1 MRIRTIK
8 PEFWSSD
15 DICSLQPEDRLLF
28 LGLMS
33 YVDDAGRGRDDI
45 PLIIGQLFAKDMFAN
60 PRETVA
66 RVSRGLESVFQAG
79 LIHRYTVSGKRFFVI
94 TGWHHQ
100 KIDRPG
106 KSRLPSPEEAD
117 DPQNDADRR
126 PSTPA
131 FATPSRQSRETPSVG
146 TEEPSNRATGEQ
158 GIKSCPNGQ
167 DESSAIDSADRDASP
182 SAEIVDA
189 EIVDDEPAA
198 PDHTEGT
205 MVPVAEPERADVE
218 RVCQAMVAS
227 VHRRT
232 GRTPT
237 ITRRWRTQARLM
249 LDRDGV
255 TEADALAAI
264 AWSENDDFWRAN
276 ILGIPKLRE
285 KYPTLSLQAQRPNR
299 RHRKTF
305 RELADELGISDP
317 QPPPVFDETAQLQ
330 EKVPF

>member
-8 PEFWSSD
+8 PEFWRSE
-15 DICSLQPEDRLLF
+15 DIAALSHEDRLLF
-28 LGLMS
+28 IGLWS
-33 YVDDAGRGRDDI
+33 YVDDNGVGRDLEQLIMADLY
-45 PLIIGQLFAKDMFAN
+45 PLDDFRRTQEVVTGGLRRLENQGLIKRFSYGDGRKYLEINAWDKHQ
-60 PRETVA
+60 
-66 RVSRGLESVFQAG
+66 RVS
-79 LIHRYTVSGKRFFVI
+79 HPMKPRYPRYDAETCTLRSDSGVTPEDCGNFLPG
-94 TGWHHQ
+94 TG
-100 KIDRPG
+100 
-106 KSRLPSPEEAD
+106 
-117 DPQNDADRR
+117 N
-126 PSTPA
+126 
-131 FATPSRQSRETPSVG
+131 REQG
-146 TEEPSNRATGEQ
+146 TGEQ
-158 GIKSCPNGQ
+158 GTGEQVPRADALG
-167 DESSAIDSADRDASP
+167 SSAIDSADRDASP
-182 SAEIVDA
+182 STEIVDA

-198 PDHTEGT
+198 PDHAEGT
-205 MVPVAEPERADVE
+205 LVPVVEPVRDDVD

-227 VHRRT
+227 VQRRA

-299 RHRKTF
+299 RHQKTF

>member
-1 MRIRTIK
+1 
-8 PEFWSSD
+8 
-15 DICSLQPEDRLLF
+15 
-28 LGLMS
+28 
-33 YVDDAGRGRDDI
+33 
-45 PLIIGQLFAKDMFAN
+45 
-60 PRETVA
+60 
-66 RVSRGLESVFQAG
+66 
-79 LIHRYTVSGKRFFVI
+79 
-94 TGWHHQ
+94 
-100 KIDRPG
+100 
-106 KSRLPSPEEAD
+106 
-117 DPQNDADRR
+117 
-126 PSTPA
+126 
-131 FATPSRQSRETPSVG
+131 
-146 TEEPSNRATGEQ
+146 
-158 GIKSCPNGQ
+158 
-167 DESSAIDSADRDASP
+167 
-182 SAEIVDA
+182 
-189 EIVDDEPAA
+189 
-198 PDHTEGT
+198 
-205 MVPVAEPERADVE
+205 MVPVAEPERDDVD

-227 VHRRT
+227 VQRRT

-264 AWSENDDFWRAN
+264 AWSENDDFWRSN

>member
-8 PEFWSSD
+8 PDFWRSE
-15 DICSLQPEDRLLF
+15 DIAALSHEDRLLF
-28 LGLMS
+28 VGLWS
-33 YVDDAGRGRDDI
+33 YVDDNGVGRDLEQLIVADLY
-45 PLIIGQLFAKDMFAN
+45 PLDDFQ
-60 PRETVA
+60 R
-66 RVSRGLESVFQAG
+66 SLE
-79 LIHRYTVSGKRFFVI
+79 IVSGGLRRLEKQGLLKRFSYGDGRKYLEVNTWDKHQRI
-94 TGWHHQ
+94 SHPTTPRYPQYDAETCTLRSDSGVTPEDCGDPLPGTG
-100 KIDRPG
+100 
-106 KSRLPSPEEAD
+106 
-117 DPQNDADRR
+117 N
-126 PSTPA
+126 
-131 FATPSRQSRETPSVG
+131 RE
-146 TEEPSNRATGEQ
+146 GEQ
-158 GIKSCPNGQ
+158 GTGKGNREQVPRADALGSP
-167 DESSAIDSADRDASP
+167 AIGGVDRDAT

-205 MVPVAEPERADVE
+205 MVPVAEPERDDVD

-227 VHRRT
+227 VQRRT

-264 AWSENDDFWRAN
+264 AWSENDDFWRSN